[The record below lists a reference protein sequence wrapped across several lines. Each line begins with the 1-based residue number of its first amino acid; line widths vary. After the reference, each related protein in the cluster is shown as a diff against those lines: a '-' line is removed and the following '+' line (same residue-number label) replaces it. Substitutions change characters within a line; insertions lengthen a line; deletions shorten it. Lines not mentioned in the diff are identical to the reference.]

1 MYNALCAFLLVLCS
15 PILLLASFKHKFKTH
30 GKNSLLARFFL
41 YKNPPLKYANFHFHA
56 CSLGEVSSIEN
67 IVKSLLSLGF
77 SVRITTATA
86 TGYEKAIKICENSS
100 FLPFECFLPFWLEK
114 CDTLV
119 VFEAELWLNLF
130 KYVKKQ
136 GARTILLNARVSKHS
151 FGRYKAFGTYYNA
164 LFSYVDLVLA
174 QSMGDDERLKA
185 LGARNSRILGN
196 IKSINEPKITR
207 EFSRNYEHIIV
218 LASSHE
224 GEEKGILES
233 LKLRENEQLII
244 VPRHPQRF
252 DEVAKIAQNWSK
264 SSDFSFA
271 RFSTDESL
279 KSQVVLIDKIGEL
292 INIYAI
298 ADVVVLCGS
307 FFDKIGGHNPFEP
320 AFFEKGIISGA
331 FFHNQ
336 RALYPCV
343 EGIKIAKNFAQ
354 VEELAHEKF
363 SSKIINKCD
372 FDEIISILKG

>member
-86 TGYEKAIKICENSS
+86 TGYEKALKICENSS

-130 KYVKKQ
+130 KYAKKQ